1 VYRARGRRA
10 RGLCAARGA
19 YDRLTCRRWQQM
31 WPADGGLAPGLEQAP
46 RALELPC
53 IASRPKTARARA
65 DCAAVASA
73 RGANRNC

>member
-1 VYRARGRRA
+1 
-10 RGLCAARGA
+10 
-19 YDRLTCRRWQQM
+19 M